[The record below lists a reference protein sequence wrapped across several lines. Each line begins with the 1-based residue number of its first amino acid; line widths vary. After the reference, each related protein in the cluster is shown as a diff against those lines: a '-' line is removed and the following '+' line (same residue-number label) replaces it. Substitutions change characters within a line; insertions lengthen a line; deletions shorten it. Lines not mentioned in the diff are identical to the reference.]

1 MSTKS
6 IIKKFWI
13 IDDKIRYG
21 NKVTVNQ
28 IVTAVR
34 NNNISCSIK
43 TIHNDLETIA
53 DIWKQ
58 PIINEGNK
66 YFYKNDEF
74 SIQNG
79 KISEED
85 SATFELLLL
94 NSQNLK
100 PTGVYDK
107 YNKILDKILSDIAK
121 GKKAKNIANIKA
133 IQPEISFGNKGY
145 EWIEPIFNAIIN
157 NEAIEI
163 IYQKAKSEAEK
174 KIISPYI
181 LKEHRNRWY
190 CVGYDHLNRKL
201 TKIYS
206 LDRMHNVEY
215 SAKPYWNDP
224 HFDIENYFKYSLG
237 IYHYIDKKP
246 EIVKLEFYEY
256 FIETIQNHPLMPTQK
271 SKLTKRG
278 KALEVE
284 LEVYNSKELV
294 SEILKYGELVKVIA
308 PLSLANTI
316 KEKTKKITELY

>member
-1 MSTKS
+1 MSTKT
-6 IIKKFWI
+6 IINKFWI

-58 PIINEGNK
+58 PIMNEGNK

-157 NEAIEI
+157 N
-163 IYQKAKSEAEK
+163 
-174 KIISPYI
+174 
-181 LKEHRNRWY
+181 
-190 CVGYDHLNRKL
+190 V
-201 TKIYS
+201 
-206 LDRMHNVEY
+206 M
-215 SAKPYWNDP
+215 
-224 HFDIENYFKYSLG
+224 
-237 IYHYIDKKP
+237 
-246 EIVKLEFYEY
+246 
-256 FIETIQNHPLMPTQK
+256 
-271 SKLTKRG
+271 
-278 KALEVE
+278 
-284 LEVYNSKELV
+284 
-294 SEILKYGELVKVIA
+294 
-308 PLSLANTI
+308 
-316 KEKTKKITELY
+316 